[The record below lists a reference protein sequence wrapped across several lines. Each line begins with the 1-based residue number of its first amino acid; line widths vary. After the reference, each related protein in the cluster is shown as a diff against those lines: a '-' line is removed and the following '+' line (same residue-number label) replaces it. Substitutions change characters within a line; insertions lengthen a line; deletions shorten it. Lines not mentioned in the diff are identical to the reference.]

1 MAGRRRSLKETKRMT
16 ARRKKQTRLLI
27 MAGAGLILVALLAVY
42 IQLRNYVNRVDRDVI
57 CDNVWI
63 GAMDVSGMTAE
74 EAGAALEGHM
84 EADGAVTVT
93 LRSDS
98 GSAQATLSELGLTAE
113 DVDKLTR
120 EAVDYG
126 KTGSVF
132 SRYRQQKDLEKE
144 KHVIRERF
152 SLDQEKTEAVLDE
165 RAASLV
171 EGAVDA
177 TIQRTAAS
185 FDITPEQEGEAV
197 DVDATI
203 QAITDH
209 LNDQWEH
216 DDFTVEL
223 ETKKEEPEITE
234 EDLSS
239 IQDELGS
246 FWTDAGGGERWQNL
260 KNGVD
265 KLNGK
270 ILMPGETLSVGQTT
284 GPFTPENG
292 YVEAGAYENG
302 QVVSDYGGGICQVST
317 TLYNAVIYAELEVVE
332 RSPHSM
338 TVGYVKPSRDAAIAG
353 DYLDFKFKNSYDTPI
368 YIYGEINDSNQLQFV
383 IYGKDTRPEGR
394 TVEYESETISTEPYE
409 TVYKEN
415 SELAAGTTQESGSP
429 HDGVEAQLWK
439 VVYENGQEVS
449 REVFNT
455 SHYEKSDQVIEVGT
469 ASASGDV
476 LAALQSAIAS
486 QDADKVSAAVSQAAS
501 AGGQDQAQ
509 DQTDGTAE

>member
-1 MAGRRRSLKETKRMT
+1 MASRRRSLRETKRMT
-16 ARRKKQTRLLI
+16 ARRKKRARLLI
-27 MAGAGLILVALLAVY
+27 MAGAGLILIALLGVY
-42 IQLRNYVNRVDRDVI
+42 IHLRNYVNRVDKNVI

-63 GAMDVSGMTAE
+63 GTMDVSGMTAK
-74 EAGAALEGHM
+74 EASAALEEHM
-84 EADGAVTVT
+84 ESDGAVTVT
-93 LRSDS
+93 LEADN
-98 GSAQATLSELGLTAE
+98 GSAQAALSELGLSAE
-113 DVDKLTR
+113 DVDELAQ

-132 SRYRQQKDLEKE
+132 SRYRKQKNLEKE
-144 KHVIRERF
+144 KYVIREKF
-152 SLDQEKTEAVLDE
+152 SLDQEQTEAVLNE
-165 RAASLV
+165 RAVPLV
-171 EGAVDA
+171 QGAVDA
-177 TIQRTAAS
+177 SIQKTATS
-185 FDITPEQEGEAV
+185 FEITPEQEGKALDVEATIEAV
-197 DVDATI
+197 
-203 QAITDH
+203 TDH

-216 DDFTVEL
+216 DDFAVEL
-223 ETKKEEPEITE
+223 QTKKEKPKITE
-234 EDLSS
+234 EDLST

-246 FWTDAGGGERWQNL
+246 FWTDAGGGDRWQNL

-338 TVGYVKPSRDAAIAG
+338 TVAYVKPSRDAAIAG
-353 DYLDFKFKNSYDTPI
+353 DYLDFKFRNSYDTPI
-368 YIYGEINDSNQLQFV
+368 YIYGEINDSNQLRFI
-383 IYGKDTRPEGR
+383 IYGKETRPKNR
-394 TVEYESETISTEPYE
+394 TVEYESETISTEPYG

-415 SELAAGTTQESGSP
+415 TELAAGTTEVTGSP

-439 VVYENGQEVS
+439 IVYEDGQEVS

-469 ASASGDV
+469 ASASGGV
-476 LAALQSAIAS
+476 LTALQNAIAS
-486 QDADKVSAAVSQAAS
+486 QDADKVNAAVSQAAS
-501 AGGQDQAQ
+501 VGSEEQAP
-509 DQTDGTAE
+509 DQTQE

>member
-1 MAGRRRSLKETKRMT
+1 MATRKRSLRETKRMT
-16 ARRKKQTRLLI
+16 RRRQKQTRLLV
-27 MAGAGLILVALLAVY
+27 MAAAGLVLIALLGVY
-42 IQLRNYVNRVDRDVI
+42 MYFRNYVNKVDSDVI

-63 GAMDVSGMTAE
+63 GAQDVSGMTAE
-74 EAGAALEGHM
+74 EASASLEKHAAS
-84 EADGAVTVT
+84 DGTVIVT
-93 LRSDS
+93 LTADN
-98 GSAQATLSELGLTAE
+98 GSAQATLSELGLSAS
-113 DVDKLTR
+113 DVEKLAG

-132 SRYRQQKDLEKE
+132 SRYRQQKQLEKE
-144 KHVIRERF
+144 KHVIQEKF
-152 SLDQEKTEAVLDE
+152 SLDAEQTEAVLNE

-171 EGAVDA
+171 QGAVDA
-177 TIQRTAAS
+177 SIQKTETS
-185 FDITPEQEGEAV
+185 FEITPEQEGEAV
-197 DVDATI
+197 DVEATME
-203 QAITDH
+203 AVTDH

-216 DDFTVEL
+216 EDFTVEL
-223 ETKKEEPEITE
+223 RTKKEKPQITE

-246 FWTDAGGGERWQNL
+246 FWTNAGGGERWQNL

-270 ILMPGETLSVGQTT
+270 ILMPGETLSVGQIT

-338 TVGYVKPSRDAAIAG
+338 TVAYVKPSRDAAIAG

-383 IYGKDTRPEGR
+383 IYGKETRPEGR
-394 TVEYESETISTEPYE
+394 TVEYESETISTEPYG

-415 SELAAGTTQESGSP
+415 SELAAGIMQEAGSP

-439 VVYENGQEVS
+439 IVYENGEEVS

-455 SHYEKSDQVIEVGT
+455 SHYEKSDQIIEVGT

-476 LAALQSAIAS
+476 LKALQDAIAS
-486 QDADKVSAAVSQAAS
+486 QDQAKVNAAVSQAAS
-501 AGGQDQAQ
+501 AGSQSQEQ
-509 DQTDGTAE
+509 SQTEG

>member
-1 MAGRRRSLKETKRMT
+1 MASRRRSLRETKRMT
-16 ARRKKQTRLLI
+16 ARRKKRARLLI
-27 MAGAGLILVALLAVY
+27 MAGAGLILIALLGVY
-42 IQLRNYVNRVDRDVI
+42 IHLRNYVNRVDENVI

-63 GAMDVSGMTAE
+63 GAMDVSGMTAK
-74 EAGAALEGHM
+74 EASAALEEHM
-84 EADGAVTVT
+84 ESDGAVTVT
-93 LRSDS
+93 LEADN
-98 GSAQATLSELGLTAE
+98 GSAQAALSELGLSAE
-113 DVDKLTR
+113 DVDELAQ

-132 SRYRQQKDLEKE
+132 SRYRKQKNLEKE
-144 KHVIRERF
+144 KYVIREKF
-152 SLDQEKTEAVLDE
+152 SLDQEQTEAVLNE
-165 RAASLV
+165 RAVPLV
-171 EGAVDA
+171 QGAVDA
-177 TIQRTAAS
+177 SIQKTATS
-185 FDITPEQEGEAV
+185 FEITPEQEGKALDVEATIEAV
-197 DVDATI
+197 
-203 QAITDH
+203 TDH

-216 DDFTVEL
+216 DDFAVEL
-223 ETKKEEPEITE
+223 QTKKEKPKITE
-234 EDLSS
+234 EDLST

-338 TVGYVKPSRDAAIAG
+338 TVAYVKPSRDAAIAG
-353 DYLDFKFKNSYDTPI
+353 DYLDFKFRNSYDTPI
-368 YIYGEINDSNQLQFV
+368 YIYGEINDSNQLRFI
-383 IYGKDTRPEGR
+383 IYGKETRPKTR
-394 TVEYESETISTEPYE
+394 TVEYESGTISTEPYG

-415 SELAAGTTQESGSP
+415 TELAAGTTEVTGSP
-429 HDGVEAQLWK
+429 HDGVEAQLWMI
-439 VVYENGQEVS
+439 VYEDGQEVS

-469 ASASGDV
+469 ASASGGV
-476 LAALQSAIAS
+476 LTALQSAIAS
-486 QDADKVSAAVSQAAS
+486 QDADKVNAAVSQAAS
-501 AGGQDQAQ
+501 AGSEEQAP
-509 DQTDGTAE
+509 DQTQE

>member
-1 MAGRRRSLKETKRMT
+1 MATRKRSLRETKRMT
-16 ARRKKQTRLLI
+16 RRRQKQMRLLI
-27 MAGAGLILVALLAVY
+27 MAAAGLVLIALLGVY
-42 IQLRNYVNRVDRDVI
+42 MHFRNYVNKVDPDVI

-63 GAMDVSGMTAE
+63 GDQDVSGMTAE
-74 EAGAALEGHM
+74 EASASLEEH
-84 EADGAVTVT
+84 AVSDGAVTVT
-93 LRSDS
+93 LTAEN
-98 GSAQATLSELGLTAE
+98 GSAQATLSELGLSAS
-113 DVDKLTR
+113 DVEKLTE
-120 EAVDYG
+120 EAVNYG

-132 SRYRQQKDLEKE
+132 SRYRQQKRLEKE
-144 KHVIRERF
+144 KHVIREKF
-152 SLDQEKTEAVLDE
+152 SLDAEQTEAVLNE

-171 EGAVDA
+171 QGAVDA
-177 TIQRTAAS
+177 SIQKTATS
-185 FDITPEQEGEAV
+185 FEITPEQEGKTV
-197 DVDATI
+197 DVEATMDAV
-203 QAITDH
+203 TDH

-216 DDFTVEL
+216 EDFTVEL
-223 ETKKEEPEITE
+223 QTKKEKPQITE

-246 FWTDAGGGERWQNL
+246 FWTNAGGGERWQNL

-270 ILMPGETLSVGQTT
+270 ILMPGETLSVGQIT

-338 TVGYVKPSRDAAIAG
+338 TVAYVKPSRDAAIAG

-368 YIYGEINDSNQLQFV
+368 YIYGEINDSNQLQFI
-383 IYGKDTRPEGR
+383 IYGKETRPEGR
-394 TVEYESETISTEPYE
+394 TVEYESETISTEPYG

-415 SELAAGTTQESGSP
+415 SELAAGTTQETGSP

-439 VVYENGQEVS
+439 IVYENGEEVS

-455 SHYEKSDQVIEVGT
+455 SHYEKSDQIIEVGT

-476 LAALQSAIAS
+476 LKALQDAIAS
-486 QDADKVSAAVSQAAS
+486 QDQAKINAAVSQAAS
-501 AGGQDQAQ
+501 AGGQSQE
-509 DQTDGTAE
+509 QTQTEG